1 MAVPLQ
7 PEKPQPASGSRPA
20 ALIDM
25 LAPYVSARKQAR
37 IGEVLPWRT
46 RYLRVVLEDIYQT
59 QNASAVI
66 RSCDLFGIQQVEVI
80 EKRNRFK
87 VNKAVAQ
94 GASKWVDISRHTA
107 DGEDP
112 TVTCL
117 TGLRRGGYTLAAFA
131 PGGADCSLEELSID
145 RPLALLFGG
154 EEAGLSKVALEMADY
169 RVSIPMAGFSQSFN
183 LSVSVALALQSLT
196 LRLRDSD
203 RPWQL
208 PDDEALQLKL
218 RWYAKSAA
226 NGGALL
232 RQFER
237 RLGGE

>member
-1 MAVPLQ
+1 
-7 PEKPQPASGSRPA
+7 
-20 ALIDM
+20 M
-25 LAPYVSARKQAR
+25 LAPYVTAGKQAR
-37 IGEVLPWRT
+37 IAQVLPWRT

-94 GASKWVDISRHTA
+94 GASKWVDIGRHAA
-107 DGEDP
+107 DGDDP
-112 TVTCL
+112 TAACL
-117 TGLRRGGYTLAAFA
+117 GGLRQGGYTLAAFA
-131 PGGADCSLEELSID
+131 PGDTDCRLEELSID

-154 EEAGLSKVALEMADY
+154 EEAGLSPVALEMADC
-169 RVSIPMAGFSQSFN
+169 RVGIPMAGFSQSFN
-183 LSVSVALALQSLT
+183 LSVSVALALQSLIS
-196 LRLRDSD
+196 RLRESD

-208 PDDEALQLKL
+208 SDDEALQLKL

-226 NGGALL
+226 NGEALL
-232 RQFER
+232 RQFDDQ
-237 RLGGE
+237 LGGG

>member
-7 PEKPQPASGSRPA
+7 PESPQPAANARTA

-25 LAPYVSARKQAR
+25 LVPFVSNRKQAR

-46 RYLRVVLEDIYQT
+46 RYIRVVLEDIYQT

-87 VNKAVAQ
+87 LNKAVAQ
-94 GASKWVDISRHTA
+94 GAAKWVDIGRYA
-107 DGEDP
+107 AKGEDP
-112 TVTCL
+112 TLACL
-117 TGLRRGGYTLAAFA
+117 SGLREDGYALAAFA
-131 PGGADCSLEELSID
+131 PGGADYSLAELSID

-154 EEAGLSKVALEMADY
+154 EEAGLSAVALEMAAY

-208 PDDEALQLKL
+208 SEDEAVQLKL
-218 RWYAKSAA
+218 RWYVKSAA
-226 NGGALL
+226 NGEALL
-232 RQFER
+232 RQFEKQ
-237 RLGGE
+237 LKVG